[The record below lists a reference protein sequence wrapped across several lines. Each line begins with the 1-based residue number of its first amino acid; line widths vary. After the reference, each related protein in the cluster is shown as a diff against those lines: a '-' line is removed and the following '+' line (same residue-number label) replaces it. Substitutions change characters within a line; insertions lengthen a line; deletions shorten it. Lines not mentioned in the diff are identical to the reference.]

1 MEKLI
6 ICIRGK
12 LESLPFSDEKMKN
25 EIIFCCGVNGVCATV
40 EENVKN
46 DVIYTAASEFRC
58 VGCRI
63 QCIKLKIV
71 VVKVGV
77 T

>member
-1 MEKLI
+1 
-6 ICIRGK
+6 
-12 LESLPFSDEKMKN
+12 MKN